1 MAKGKRKQVQGG
13 EGGGFATPSKVLPL
27 VSTVALA
34 SAVVV
39 IAWLLPLHTET
50 VLDRKTAAEAPTVA
64 GGVRATQEEDTDAWF
79 ARLKPVSTKV
89 WTTDKPFAEMCAEQ
103 MKPVVLTGTV
113 ATTWR
118 AASEWTVAG
127 LRDKRVLAPGGNVMD
142 GMMLLRAARCTCI
155 PRTAC

>member
-1 MAKGKRKQVQGG
+1 MAKGKRNQVQGG

-39 IAWLLPLHTET
+39 IAWLLPLHTKT
-50 VLDRKTAAEAPTVA
+50 VLDRKTAEEASTT
-64 GGVRATQEEDTDAWF
+64 GGLRATQEDTDYAWF

-155 PRTAC
+155 PRAAC

>member
-39 IAWLLPLHTET
+39 VAWLLPLHTKT
-50 VLDRKTAAEAPTVA
+50 VLDRKTAAEAPITVA
-64 GGVRATQEEDTDAWF
+64 GGVRATQEDTDNAWF

-127 LRDKRVLAPGGNVMD
+127 LRDKRVLAPGVEAE
-142 GMMLLRAARCTCI
+142 RKR
-155 PRTAC
+155 